1 MIEDFLPLGIQEA
14 LPMTLS
20 SIDPVGTETLALA
33 HCVDRISASSLYAL
47 VDSPS
52 IDASLKDGYA
62 VMSRDVENASPSQ
75 PVPLKVIGLSAA
87 GGGEDLDIDSGTA
100 VRVLSGG
107 KIPQNAD
114 AVLSEEFTR
123 YGENPS
129 RIEALNF
136 AEPGRNILP
145 RGIDVHVGEVIA
157 EPGQVLT
164 PAVVGLLAAAGHSRV
179 SVFQKPKVTIV
190 ATGDEVV
197 IPGRPLPEGKL
208 YASNLATLDAWC
220 TRYKFTSR
228 ILVVQDDPEQIS
240 SELDRAVSESDAV
253 ITSGGAW
260 TGDRDMVVDMLE
272 RLGWEQIFH
281 RIRIGPGKAVGFGL
295 LGHKPVF
302 VLPGGPP
309 SNLTAFLQ
317 ITLPGLLKLAGGS
330 QPGLPAVTVRLAENI
345 HGRSMDWTQYIFGRV
360 DRHEE
365 EMLFHP
371 LRTSSRL
378 QSLAHAQAVV
388 AIPEGRTMMEKGQ
401 RVMAQWLG

>member
-1 MIEDFLPLGIQEA
+1 MFEASLSLGIDQA

-75 PVPLKVIGLSAA
+75 PVPLKVTGLSAA
-87 GGGEDLDIDSGTA
+87 GGEEELDIVPGTA
-100 VRVLSGG
+100 VRVLTGG
-107 KIPQNAD
+107 KIPDKAD
-114 AVLSEEFTR
+114 AVIPDELTR
-123 YGENPS
+123 HHQNQS
-129 RIEALNF
+129 WIEALS
-136 AEPGRNILP
+136 AAQPGRNILP
-145 RGIDVHVGEVIA
+145 QGVDVSIGQVIA
-157 EPGQVLT
+157 EPGQALT

-240 SELDRAVSESDAV
+240 AELDRAVSKSDAV

-317 ITLPGLLKLAGGS
+317 ITLPGLLKLAGS
-330 QPGLPAVTVRLAENI
+330 SKPGLPAVTVRLAENI
-345 HGRSMDWTQYIFGRV
+345 HGRSIDWTQYVFGRIE
-360 DRHEE
+360 HQETE
-365 EMLFHP
+365 ILFHP
-371 LRTSSRL
+371 LRTASRL
-378 QSLAHAQAVV
+378 QSMAHAQAVV
-388 AIPEGRTMMEKGQ
+388 AIPEGRTEIEKGQ
-401 RVMAQWLG
+401 RVMAQWLV